1 MRSLRR
7 PLFGTTQKADE
18 SNESYV
24 AHHEIHFEELV
35 TMGIT
40 IEEMRAYI
48 LIRNSNLPAEDRK
61 RIVVESKGNLVYKD
75 VLSTLKLLG
84 SKFFNEVQGT
94 SKAMGKKTYDINFV
108 DDDLSDT
115 TPDINETVFYAQD
128 INEEQAPG
136 MVGVG
141 RRRRCLSDE
150 PVRRP
155 DH

>member
-1 MRSLRR
+1 MKKFEKA
-7 PLFGTTQKADE
+7 LFGTTQKADE

-24 AHHEIHFEELV
+24 ARHEIHFEELV

-48 LIRNSNLPAEDRK
+48 LIRNSNLPTEDRK

-108 DDDLSDT
+108 DDDPIDT

-128 INEEQAPG
+128 VNEEQA
-136 MVGVG
+136 
-141 RRRRCLSDE
+141 LE
-150 PVRRP
+150 
-155 DH
+155 